1 MAKSLLANR
10 NLVLAKL
17 EAAVGVDSDP
27 TAAAD
32 AMQVSDLDL
41 TPFEATEID
50 RGLYKAYLGAS
61 PVVHDA
67 VHQSLR
73 FGVEIAGSGA
83 VGTAPPYDA
92 LLRAC
97 GFASSV
103 VAVAAAV
110 AASVEWD
117 GITFTADDAGAAGN
131 RIRLQHGAAE
141 GAANAFERDVS
152 GGTITITIR
161 PGTTA
166 AECDSRAGIIRDFN
180 AAAETD
186 GVTASLTG
194 AAGAWAHNEEEPSAG
209 RRCGRRLE
217 LGWPTSPSRTT
228 SRLCRSTA
236 TAPATCTSSW
246 PRAAT

>member
-131 RIRLQHGAAE
+131 RIRLQHG
-141 GAANAFERDVS
+141 VS
-152 GGTITITIR
+152 RRRGQR
-161 PGTTA
+161 VRA
-166 AECDSRAGIIRDFN
+166 RRVRRAG
-180 AAAETD
+180 
-186 GVTASLTG
+186 
-194 AAGAWAHNEEEPSAG
+194 
-209 RRCGRRLE
+209 
-217 LGWPTSPSRTT
+217 SR
-228 SRLCRSTA
+228 SRS
-236 TAPATCTSSW
+236 APARRPQNATLAPASSGTST
-246 PRAAT
+246 PRPRPTA